1 MRKLIIA
8 SNNEGK
14 CKEIKDLLI
23 DLPFCVLS
31 LKDIG
36 LGIQVDEDQDTFE
49 GNATKKASEI
59 MKASG
64 EIALADDSGLEVD
77 ALDGKPGV
85 YSAMF
90 AGIGASDE
98 ENYSKLLTLMK
109 DIPPERRKASFCCV
123 IAVAYPAGRIML
135 VKESCNGY
143 ITFSPAGK
151 NGFGFDPIFVP
162 DKYEK
167 TFAQLGKEVKNL
179 ISHRGKAMQKIKQL
193 LNQECL
199 KDDSVK

>member
-8 SNNEGK
+8 SNNQGK
-14 CKEIKDLLI
+14 CKEIKDLLV

-36 LGIQVDEDQDTFE
+36 LEIQVDEDQDTFE
-49 GNATKKASEI
+49 GNAIKKASEI
-59 MKASG
+59 MKISG

-77 ALDGKPGV
+77 ALGGKPGV

-98 ENYSKLLTLMK
+98 ENYSKLLAFLKNT
-109 DIPPERRKASFCCV
+109 PAEQRKASFCCV
-123 IAVAYPAGRIML
+123 TAVAYPDGRIIYA
-135 VKESCNGY
+135 KENCDGCIS
-143 ITFSPAGK
+143 FSPAGE
-151 NGFGFDPIFVP
+151 NGFGYDPIFIP
-162 DKYEK
+162 DNYNK

-179 ISHRGKAMQKIKQL
+179 ISHRGKALQKIKL
-193 LNQECL
+193 MLSQECI
-199 KDDSVK
+199 KDGCVK